1 MSESEETSPKQSC
14 DSPLE
19 DRLRTL
25 PEEPG
30 VYLMKSET
38 GEVLYVGKSRSL
50 KDRVRSYFQE
60 TRVRSAR
67 ISLLVSRVWD
77 IEIIRTKSE
86 LDALILENTLIK
98 RYRPRYNVLLRD
110 DKTYPYLKFSWNDPF
125 PRLTITRRIRNDG
138 SLYFGPYP
146 NPSAMKDTLR
156 LIRRT
161 FPLATCTIPLEKPTL
176 DRPCVEYQI
185 KRCLGPCVQGL
196 TTEEEYRQVATA
208 VKLFLQ
214 GKSNDLLKLLENE
227 MKNRAKDLEFE
238 KAAVARDRY
247 RNVLQVLEKH
257 AVSFPFQHPIDGLY
271 LARSGEIALMLVLHI
286 RNGLLI
292 GKKEVELKHTED
304 ASDEELLVAFLEQ
317 YYGKES
323 AFLPG
328 EILLPLSLPEDD
340 LMTLSWMS
348 EKKEEDPV
356 RITFPRRGDKKMI
369 LDLVRENAEEAL
381 NAREKRKIDPKDLME
396 ETRSLLKRD
405 HLPRT
410 LCCVDISNTG
420 DLFPVA
426 SLVTFLDGKPEK
438 SLYRKFRIRYEKGQ
452 DDFKMLSEVME
463 RQFREN
469 PLPDLLIIDGG
480 PLQLDACVRTLES
493 MGHGDASRRVLSL
506 AKERISKNKMERIFF
521 PGQEMPLVLP
531 GHHHVTHLLVR
542 LRDEAHRFA
551 LKYHR
556 TLREE
561 YLTHSRLLNIPGV
574 GPAREKKLLLSFG
587 SVKGLMEATVEEI
600 ALRTGLSEALAASI
614 HQALRERPEDQTVS
628 QARTPS

>member
-1 MSESEETSPKQSC
+1 
-14 DSPLE
+14 
-19 DRLRTL
+19 
-25 PEEPG
+25 
-30 VYLMKSET
+30 
-38 GEVLYVGKSRSL
+38 
-50 KDRVRSYFQE
+50 
-60 TRVRSAR
+60 
-67 ISLLVSRVWD
+67 
-77 IEIIRTKSE
+77 
-86 LDALILENTLIK
+86 
-98 RYRPRYNVLLRD
+98 
-110 DKTYPYLKFSWNDPF
+110 
-125 PRLTITRRIRNDG
+125 
-138 SLYFGPYP
+138 
-146 NPSAMKDTLR
+146 
-156 LIRRT
+156 
-161 FPLATCTIPLEKPTL
+161 
-176 DRPCVEYQI
+176 
-185 KRCLGPCVQGL
+185 
-196 TTEEEYRQVATA
+196 
-208 VKLFLQ
+208 
-214 GKSNDLLKLLENE
+214 
-227 MKNRAKDLEFE
+227 
-238 KAAVARDRY
+238 
-247 RNVLQVLEKH
+247 
-257 AVSFPFQHPIDGLY
+257 
-271 LARSGEIALMLVLHI
+271 
-286 RNGLLI
+286 
-292 GKKEVELKHTED
+292 
-304 ASDEELLVAFLEQ
+304 
-317 YYGKES
+317 
-323 AFLPG
+323 
-328 EILLPLSLPEDD
+328 
-340 LMTLSWMS
+340 
-348 EKKEEDPV
+348 
-356 RITFPRRGDKKMI
+356 MI

-405 HLPRT
+405 HPPRT